1 MGPLSLSE
9 PPRKDSLRFRM
20 IDYEELKAKHP
31 WVDIFL
37 KGLAILVSS
46 TIVTILLLA
55 PIYIFDI
62 DRQIIVDIFTFPA
75 DIIPYPYNL
84 IGLIPIPVGM
94 GLVVWAN
101 YNLLHVGKIGLTA
114 REPMQ
119 TPSSLVVVGPYR
131 YSRNPL
137 YLGGLLM
144 MAGLAVVWS
153 SLVVFLGL
161 IAVYIIFRYKFIQVE
176 EEKLEEA
183 FGVEYLDYRMRVRR
197 WF

>member
-1 MGPLSLSE
+1 MDHLLILE
-9 PPRKDSLRFRM
+9 TLRKHGLRFRM
-20 IDYEELKAKHP
+20 IDYEEVKTKYP

-37 KGLAILVSS
+37 KGLGILISSIILTIILV
-46 TIVTILLLA
+46 A
-55 PIYIFDI
+55 PVYIFDI

-75 DIIPYPYNL
+75 DIIPHSYNL

-94 GLVVWAN
+94 GLVAWAN
-101 YNLLHVGKIGLTA
+101 YNLLHVGKIGLEA

-119 TPSSLVVVGPYR
+119 TPSRLIVVGPYR

-137 YLGGLLM
+137 YLGVLLM
-144 MAGLAVVWS
+144 MAGLVIVWS

-183 FGVEYLDYRMRVRR
+183 FGVEYLEYKMRVGR

>member
-1 MGPLSLSE
+1 
-9 PPRKDSLRFRM
+9 M
-20 IDYEELKAKHP
+20 IDYEELKTKHP

-37 KGLAILVSS
+37 KGLGILVSS

-55 PIYIFDI
+55 PIYIFNI

-75 DIIPYPYNL
+75 DIIPLPYSL
-84 IGLIPIPVGM
+84 IGLPPIAVGM

-101 YNLLHVGKIGLTA
+101 YNLLHVGKIGLAA

-144 MAGLAVVWS
+144 MTGLVVVLS

-161 IAVYIIFRYKFIQVE
+161 ILVYLIFRYKFIKVE

-183 FGVEYLDYRMRVRR
+183 FGVEYLEYKMRVRR